1 MRKFLLTFAPSFISA
16 ISMNWLIDIFTEQ
29 TYTQAILVLSLICVV
44 GLLCNKL
51 QFKGISLGVT
61 FVFFAG
67 ILAGHFGLSIDPRM
81 LALAQNFGLVLF
93 VYTLGLQVGPSFFP
107 SLKKG
112 GIRLNILAFAVLL
125 SGTLLTVLISRL
137 TGIGMPVATGLLTG
151 AATNTPMLGAAQQTL
166 LQMDPSLTSTSNT
179 MATACAVGY
188 PFGVIGVILCVVILK
203 ALFHRGATKT
213 DTHDKPAFVTE
224 FRVSNPA
231 IFGKTIKEI
240 MKDTRIRLVVSR
252 VWKYDGTERGQVI
265 MPDGDTVLEEG
276 EHVLVLTKEKETGAA
291 EQIFGE
297 KVVKDWNQQDID
309 WNHLDGMLVSRHI
322 FVTRDNINGAKLG
335 DLHLRNTYRINITR
349 VNRAGI
355 DILPSRD
362 LRLQIGDKLTIV
374 GEERAIAEVALVLG
388 NQEKELRNPNLL
400 FIFIGLMLGLIL
412 GSLPIAIPGMSV
424 PIRLG
429 IAGGPIVVGI
439 LMGAFGPRLHITT
452 WTTHSANLMLRQFGL
467 TVYLAGLGLSAG
479 PGFFA
484 TVLRPEGLLWIA
496 VSVFLAIVPVLIV
509 GFIASKWCH
518 TPYAANVGML
528 CGAMANPIALNYA
541 LSTVDDD
548 SPSVAYATVYPVE
561 MFLRVISGQL
571 LMLI

>member
-1 MRKFLLTFAPSFISA
+1 
-16 ISMNWLIDIFTEQ
+16 MNWLIDIFTEQ
-29 TYTQAILVLSLICVV
+29 SYTQAILVLSLICVI

-67 ILAGHFGLSIDPRM
+67 ILAGHFGLAVNPQM

-112 GIRLNILAFAVLL
+112 GIKLNILAFAVLL
-125 SGTLLTVLISRL
+125 SGTALTMLVSRL
-137 TGIGMPVATGLLTG
+137 TGISMPVATGLLTG

-166 LQMDPSLTSTSNT
+166 LQIDPAGSLTANE

-188 PFGVIGVILCVVILK
+188 PFGLIGVILCVVILK
-203 ALFHRGATKT
+203 ALFHKEDSKA
-213 DTHDKPAFVTE
+213 DSHDKPAFVTE

-231 IFGKTIKEI
+231 IFGKTLREI
-240 MKDTRIRLVVSR
+240 MKDSNIRIVVSR
-252 VWKYDGTERGQVI
+252 VWKFDGSERGQVI
-265 MPDGDTVLEEG
+265 MPDGDTVLEKG
-276 EHVLVLTKEKETGAA
+276 EHVLVLTKEKEAGAA

-297 KVVKDWNQQDID
+297 KVVKDWNQKDID

-322 FVTRDNINGAKLG
+322 FVTRNSINGAKLG

-362 LRLQIGDKLTIV
+362 LRLQIGDKLTVV
-374 GEERAIAEVALVLG
+374 GEERAVAEVAKVLG

-400 FIFIGLMLGLIL
+400 FIFVGLMLGLLL
-412 GSLPIAIPGMSV
+412 GSLPIAIPGMNV

-429 IAGGPIVVGI
+429 IAGGPIVIGI

-452 WTTHSANLMLRQFGL
+452 YTTHSANLMLRQFGL

-496 VSVFLAIVPVLIV
+496 ISVLLAIVPVLLV
-509 GFIASKWCH
+509 GFIASRWCR
-518 TPYAANVGML
+518 TDYAANVGML

-541 LSTVDDD
+541 LSTVEDDG
-548 SPSVAYATVYPVE
+548 PSVAYATVYPVE

-571 LMLI
+571 LMLL